1 MRNLE
6 CSPRPDQTHFP
17 GGALCFLGG
26 ALLTARARTQS
37 SRLQRPG
44 PSRRMRGW
52 WCCHLPRSVRMT
64 VVRGRGM
71 ACQVSCPSQV
81 GRAGAGARAERVH
94 PVRYR
99 RGCAHRR
106 TDPTRPA
113 YRELETAITALFTTL
128 QLMLAQIRGE
138 IRESLRARRFC
149 LAGSDVRESSNFAF
163 SSSDAQS
170 SRNAFPRATTAKL
183 RAVYWRRGGLKPPC
197 AVPPLAG
204 AARHV

>member
-113 YRELETAITALFTTL
+113 YYRVLKRGRELETCDNCTL
-128 QLMLAQIRGE
+128 HNSSTHVGADKRRDK
-138 IRESLRARRFC
+138 RESPRAAVLPRRIRCPRKFQLRILKQRRSVLEEC
-149 LAGSDVRESSNFAF
+149 F
-163 SSSDAQS
+163 SS
-170 SRNAFPRATTAKL
+170 
-183 RAVYWRRGGLKPPC
+183 
-197 AVPPLAG
+197 
-204 AARHV
+204 RHNC